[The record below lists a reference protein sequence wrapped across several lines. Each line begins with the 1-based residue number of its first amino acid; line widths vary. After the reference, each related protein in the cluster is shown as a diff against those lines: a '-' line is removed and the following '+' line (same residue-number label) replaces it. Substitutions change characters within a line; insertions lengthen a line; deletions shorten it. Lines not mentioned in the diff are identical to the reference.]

1 MRLEQV
7 GTEYWAEVVAG
18 TVVSG
23 NVPEGTLG
31 FAWGNPLG
39 DLYGFFG
46 EDQIGLAEDIA
57 KEDSGLIIWRNP

>member
-7 GTEYWAEVVAG
+7 GTEFWAEVVDG

-39 DLYGFFG
+39 DLSGFFG
-46 EDQIGLAEDIA
+46 PDQIGLAEEIA
-57 KEDSGLIIWRNP
+57 REDASLIVWLA